1 MVYRVDNNGLPAMT
15 DMPITQNLRG
25 ARVTVIGLGIE
36 GIDLV
41 RFLAG
46 EGARVTVSDMRTADQ
61 LQDAL
66 LAIADCDV
74 TPSLGANRVEDV
86 IQAEAVFVS
95 QGVPSTLPALVAAQ
109 ERGIPLSSMLQ
120 LFLDRCPAPV
130 TGITG
135 SSGKTTTTS
144 LTGAMLHASGQDY
157 VVGGNIGVGLLSLL
171 PEITPTTRV
180 VAEMSHSQLERARTS
195 PHVACVTNV
204 TPNHLDR
211 YSWEGYIELKRNIVR
226 HQRADDIAV
235 LNLDDEIA
243 RSFAGSTPARI
254 VHTSR
259 FEAIPGDGAVVDN
272 GVLVRVLDGEREA
285 VVPHADVALR
295 GEHNI
300 ENLLLAIA
308 VASQI
313 GCSAADCEETART
326 FTGVLHRLEPVA
338 TMGGILWV
346 NDSIATTPERTL
358 AGLRAYTEPLVLLV
372 GGRDKYLPNR
382 EMAAEAV
389 RRCRAVV
396 AFGESGDLYAEA
408 VREAAQEVGSDL
420 PIRRVDSVEDAV
432 TAASGLVRE
441 GDVVLFSPAGTSFD
455 RYRNFE
461 ERGEAFR
468 VAVRSLA
475 GGR

>member
-1 MVYRVDNNGLPAMT
+1 MT
-15 DMPITQNLRG
+15 DVPNTQNLRG

-41 RFLAG
+41 RFLAA

-66 LAIADCDV
+66 LAIASSDA

-86 IQAEAVFVS
+86 IEADAVFVS
-95 QGVPSTLPALVAAQ
+95 QGVPSTLPALVAAG

-144 LTGAMLHASGQDY
+144 LTGAMLSASGQPY

-180 VAEMSHSQLERARTS
+180 VAEMSHSQLERVTSS

-226 HQRADDIAV
+226 HQSADDIVV
-235 LNLDDEIA
+235 LNLDDKIA
-243 RSFAGSTPARI
+243 RSFSDSTPAR
-254 VHTSR
+254 VLHTSR
-259 FEAIPGDGAVVDN
+259 FQTIPGDGAFVDD
-272 GVLVRVLDGEREA
+272 GVLVRVLGGTREA
-285 VVPHADVALR
+285 IVPRAEVALR
-295 GEHNI
+295 GDHNI
-300 ENLLLAIA
+300 EDLLLAMA

-313 GCSAADCEETART
+313 GCSAADCAETART
-326 FTGVLHRLEPVA
+326 FTGVLHRLELVA
-338 TMGGILWV
+338 TVGGVLWV

-396 AFGESGDLYAEA
+396 AFGESGDLYASA
-408 VREAAQEVGSDL
+408 VREAASEIGSDL
-420 PIRRVDSVEDAV
+420 PIRRVDTVEDAV
-432 TAASGLVRE
+432 TAASTLARE

-461 ERGEAFR
+461 DRGEAFR
-468 VAVRSLA
+468 VAVRALA

>member
-1 MVYRVDNNGLPAMT
+1 MVYRVDNNGLLAMT
-15 DMPITQNLRG
+15 DMPNPQNLRG

-41 RFLAG
+41 RFLAA
-46 EGARVTVSDMRTADQ
+46 EGARVTVSDMRPAAQ
-61 LQDAL
+61 LRDAL
-66 LAIADCDV
+66 LAIADSNA

-86 IQAEAVFVS
+86 IEADAVFVS
-95 QGVPSTLPALVAAQ
+95 QGVPSTLPALVAAR
-109 ERGIPLSSMLQ
+109 ERGVPLSSMLE
-120 LFLDRCPAPV
+120 LFLERCPAPV

-144 LTGAMLHASGQDY
+144 LTGAMLEASGQDY

-171 PEITPTTRV
+171 PQITPTTRV
-180 VAEMSHSQLERARTS
+180 VAEMSHSQLERVQRS
-195 PHVACVTNV
+195 PHIACVTNV

-211 YSWEGYIELKRNIVR
+211 YSWDEYIELKRNIVR
-226 HQRADDIAV
+226 HQTADDVAI
-235 LNLDDEIA
+235 LNYDNEIT
-243 RSFAGSTPARI
+243 RSFAGSTPAR
-254 VHTSR
+254 VLHTSR
-259 FEAIPGDGAVVDN
+259 FEAIAGDGAVLDD
-272 GVLVRVLDGEREA
+272 GMLVRVLGGVREA
-285 VVPHADVALR
+285 IAPRSEVALR
-295 GEHNI
+295 GEHNV

-313 GCSAADCEETART
+313 GCSAADCAQTART

-338 TMGGILWV
+338 TVGGVLWV

-358 AGLRAYTEPLVLLV
+358 AGLRAYTEPLVLLL
-372 GGRDKYLPNR
+372 GGRDKYLPND

-396 AFGESGDLYAEA
+396 AFGESGDLYADA
-408 VREAAQEVGSDL
+408 VREAARAAGSDL
-420 PIRRVDSVEDAV
+420 PVHRVETVEDAV
-432 TAASGLVRE
+432 TTAASLVRA

-468 VAVRSLA
+468 AAVRGFT

>member
-1 MVYRVDNNGLPAMT
+1 MT
-15 DMPITQNLRG
+15 DMPNTQNLRG

-41 RFLAG
+41 RFLAA
-46 EGARVTVSDMRTADQ
+46 EGARVTVSDVRTADQ
-61 LQDAL
+61 LREAL
-66 LAIADCDV
+66 LAIRDCDA
-74 TPSLGANRVEDV
+74 TPSLGGNRVEDV
-86 IQAEAVFVS
+86 IEADAVFVS
-95 QGVPSTLPALVAAQ
+95 QGVPSTLPALVAAR

-120 LFLDRCPAPV
+120 LFLERCPAPV

-144 LTGAMLHASGQDY
+144 LTGAMLDASGQDY
-157 VVGGNIGVGLLSLL
+157 VVGGNIGIGLLSLL

-180 VAEMSHSQLERARTS
+180 VAEMSHSQLERAQSS

-211 YSWEGYIELKRNIVR
+211 YSWEAYIELKRNIVR
-226 HQRADDIAV
+226 YQVAGDIAI
-235 LNLDDEIA
+235 LNYDNEIT
-243 RSFAGSTPARI
+243 RTFASSTPAR
-254 VHTSR
+254 VLYTSR
-259 FEAIPGDGAVVDN
+259 FEAIPGDGAVLDD
-272 GVLVRVLDGEREA
+272 GILVRVLDGAREA
-285 VVPHADVALR
+285 VVPRAEVALR
-295 GEHNI
+295 GEHNV
-300 ENLLLAIA
+300 ENLLLATAI
-308 VASQI
+308 ASQI
-313 GCSAADCEETART
+313 GCSVADCAQTART

-338 TMGGILWV
+338 TVGGVLWV

-358 AGLRAYTEPLVLLV
+358 AGLRAYTEPLVLLL

-396 AFGESGDLYAEA
+396 AFGESGDLYADA
-408 VREAAQEVGSDL
+408 VRTAAVEAGSTL
-420 PIRRVDSVEDAV
+420 PVRRVATVEDAV
-432 TAASGLVRE
+432 AAASSFVRD

-468 VAVRSLA
+468 VAVRALERA
-475 GGR
+475 GGQ

>member
-1 MVYRVDNNGLPAMT
+1 MT
-15 DMPITQNLRG
+15 DMPNTQNLRG

-41 RFLAG
+41 RFLAA
-46 EGARVTVSDMRTADQ
+46 EGARVTVSDMRTAEQ

-66 LAIADCDV
+66 LAIAGCDA

-86 IQAEAVFVS
+86 IEADAVFVS
-95 QGVPSTLPALVAAQ
+95 QGVPSTLPALVAAR

-120 LFLDRCPAPV
+120 LFLERCPAPV

-144 LTGAMLHASGQDY
+144 LTGAMLNASGQDY

-180 VAEMSHSQLERARTS
+180 VAEMSHSQLERARSS

-226 HQRADDIAV
+226 HQTAADVAV
-235 LNLDDEIA
+235 LNYDNEIS
-243 RSFAGSTPARI
+243 RSFAASTPAH
-254 VHTSR
+254 VLHTSR
-259 FEAIPGDGAVVDN
+259 FETIPGDGAMLDG
-272 GVLVRVLDGEREA
+272 GVLVRVLSGTREP
-285 VVPHADVALR
+285 VVPRSDVALR
-295 GEHNI
+295 GEHNV
-300 ENLLLAIA
+300 ENLLLATA

-313 GCSAADCEETART
+313 GCSATDCAETART

-338 TMGGILWV
+338 TVADVLWV

-389 RRCRAVV
+389 RRCRAVI
-396 AFGESGDLYAEA
+396 AFGESGDLYADA
-408 VREAAQEVGSDL
+408 VREAARAASVDI
-420 PIRRVDSVEDAV
+420 PIRRVESVEDAV
-432 TAASGLVRE
+432 AAAHSLARA

-468 VAVRSLA
+468 GAVRALTQA
-475 GGR
+475 GGG

>member
-1 MVYRVDNNGLPAMT
+1 MT
-15 DMPITQNLRG
+15 DMPNTQNLRG

-41 RFLAG
+41 RFLAA

-66 LAIADCDV
+66 LAIASSAAS
-74 TPSLGANRVEDV
+74 PSLGANRVEDV
-86 IQAEAVFVS
+86 IEADAVFVS
-95 QGVPSTLPALVAAQ
+95 QGVPSTLPALVAAR

-120 LFLDRCPAPV
+120 LFLERCPAPV

-144 LTGAMLHASGQDY
+144 LTGAMLDASGQAY
-157 VVGGNIGVGLLSLL
+157 VIGGNIGVGLLSLL

-180 VAEMSHSQLERARTS
+180 VAEMSHSQLERVTSS

-226 HQRADDIAV
+226 HQSADDIVV

-243 RSFAGSTPARI
+243 RSFSDSTPAR
-254 VHTSR
+254 VLHTSR
-259 FEAIPGDGAVVDN
+259 FQTIPGDGAFVDD
-272 GVLVRVLDGEREA
+272 GVLVRVLGGTREA
-285 VVPHADVALR
+285 IVPRAEVALR
-295 GEHNI
+295 GDHNI
-300 ENLLLAIA
+300 EDLLLAMA

-313 GCSAADCEETART
+313 GCSKADCAETART

-338 TMGGILWV
+338 TVGGVLWV

-358 AGLRAYTEPLVLLV
+358 AGLRAYTEQLVLLV

-396 AFGESGDLYAEA
+396 AFGESGDLYARA
-408 VREAAQEVGSDL
+408 IREAASETGSDL
-420 PIRRVDSVEDAV
+420 PIRRVDTVEDAV
-432 TAASGLVRE
+432 TAASTLARE

-461 ERGEAFR
+461 DRGEAFR
-468 VAVRSLA
+468 VAVRALA
-475 GGR
+475 GGH

>member
-1 MVYRVDNNGLPAMT
+1 MT
-15 DMPITQNLRG
+15 DMPNPQNLRG

-41 RFLAG
+41 RFLAA
-46 EGARVTVSDMRTADQ
+46 EGARVTVSDMRSADQ
-61 LQDAL
+61 LRDAL
-66 LAIADCDV
+66 RAIADSNA
-74 TPSLGANRVEDV
+74 TPSLGGNRVEDV
-86 IQAEAVFVS
+86 IEADAVFVS
-95 QGVPSTLPALVAAQ
+95 QGVPSTLPALVAAR
-109 ERGIPLSSMLQ
+109 ERGIPLSSMLE
-120 LFLDRCPAPV
+120 LFLERCPAPV

-144 LTGAMLHASGQDY
+144 LTGAMLEASGQDY

-171 PEITPTTRV
+171 PQITPTTRV
-180 VAEMSHSQLERARTS
+180 VAEMSHSQLERVHRS

-211 YSWEGYIELKRNIVR
+211 YSWDEYIELKRNIVR
-226 HQRADDIAV
+226 YQGTDDVAI
-235 LNLDDEIA
+235 LNYDNEIT
-243 RSFAGSTPARI
+243 RSFAASTPAR
-254 VHTSR
+254 VLHTSR
-259 FEAIPGDGAVVDN
+259 FEAIPGDGAVLDD
-272 GVLVRVLDGEREA
+272 GVLVRVLGGAREA
-285 VVPHADVALR
+285 VVPRSEVALR
-295 GEHNI
+295 GEHNV

-313 GCSAADCEETART
+313 GCSAADCAQTART

-338 TMGGILWV
+338 TAGGVLWV

-358 AGLRAYTEPLVLLV
+358 AGLRAYTEPLVLLL
-372 GGRDKYLPNR
+372 GGRDKYLPND

-396 AFGESGDLYAEA
+396 AFGESGDLYADA
-408 VREAAQEVGSDL
+408 VREAARAAGSDL
-420 PIRRVDSVEDAV
+420 PVRRVETVEDAV
-432 TAASGLVRE
+432 ATASGLVRA

-468 VAVRSLA
+468 VAVRAL
-475 GGR
+475 GEGR

>member
-1 MVYRVDNNGLPAMT
+1 
-15 DMPITQNLRG
+15 MPNPRNLRG
-25 ARVTVIGLGIE
+25 ARATVIGLGIE

-41 RFLAG
+41 RFLTT
-46 EGARVTVSDMRTADQ
+46 EGARVTVSDMRTAEQ

-66 LAIADCDV
+66 HAIADCDV
-74 TPSLGANRVEDV
+74 RPSLGANRVEDV
-86 IQAEAVFVS
+86 VDADAVFVS
-95 QGVPSTLPALVAAQ
+95 QGVPSTLPALVAAR
-109 ERGIPLSSMLQ
+109 ERGIPLSSMLE
-120 LFLDRCPAPV
+120 LFLERCPAPV

-144 LTGAMLHASGQDY
+144 LTGAMLDASGQDY

-171 PEITPTTRV
+171 PEITPSTRV
-180 VAEMSHSQLERARTS
+180 VAEMSHSQLERVARS

-211 YSWEGYIELKRNIVR
+211 YSWEAYIELKRNIVR
-226 HQRADDIAV
+226 HQTAEDVAV
-235 LNLDDEIA
+235 LNYDNDIS
-243 RSFAGSTPARI
+243 RSFAASTPAR
-254 VHTSR
+254 VLHTSR
-259 FEAIPGDGAVVDN
+259 FEAIPGDGAALEGDTV
-272 GVLVRVLDGEREA
+272 VRVLDGAREP
-285 VVPHADVALR
+285 VVARSEVALR
-295 GEHNI
+295 GDHNI
-300 ENLLLAIA
+300 ENLLLATA

-313 GCSAADCEETART
+313 GCSVADCAETART

-338 TMGGILWV
+338 TVAGVLWV

-358 AGLRAYTEPLVLLV
+358 AGLRAYREPLVLLL

-389 RRCRAVV
+389 ERCRAVV
-396 AFGESGDLYAEA
+396 AFGESGDLYADA
-408 VREAAQEVGSDL
+408 VREAARARGSGLAVLRVGS
-420 PIRRVDSVEDAV
+420 VEEAV
-432 TAASGLVRE
+432 TAAAAQAQA

-468 VAVRSLA
+468 VAVRALAQA

>member
-1 MVYRVDNNGLPAMT
+1 MT
-15 DMPITQNLRG
+15 DVPNTQNLRG

-41 RFLAG
+41 RFLAA

-66 LAIADCDV
+66 LAIASSDA

-86 IQAEAVFVS
+86 IEADAVFVS
-95 QGVPSTLPALVAAQ
+95 QGVPSTLPALAAAR

-144 LTGAMLHASGQDY
+144 LTGAMLNASGQPY

-180 VAEMSHSQLERARTS
+180 VAEMSHSQLERVSSS
-195 PHVACVTNV
+195 PHIACVTNV

-226 HQRADDIAV
+226 YQGADDIVV

-243 RSFAGSTPARI
+243 RSFSGSTPAR
-254 VHTSR
+254 VLHTSR
-259 FEAIPGDGAVVDN
+259 FEAIPGDGAFVDD
-272 GVLVRVLDGEREA
+272 GVLVRVLGGTREA
-285 VVPHADVALR
+285 IVPRAEVALR
-295 GEHNI
+295 GDHNI
-300 ENLLLAIA
+300 EDLLLAMA

-313 GCSAADCEETART
+313 GCSVADCAETART

-338 TMGGILWV
+338 TVGGVLWV

-358 AGLRAYTEPLVLLV
+358 AGLRAYTEPLLLLV

-382 EMAAEAV
+382 EMATEAV

-396 AFGESGDLYAEA
+396 AFGESGDLYADA
-408 VREAAQEVGSDL
+408 VREAASEIGSDL
-420 PIRRVDSVEDAV
+420 PIRRVDTVEDAV
-432 TAASGLVRE
+432 TAASTLALE

-475 GGR
+475 GSR

>member
-1 MVYRVDNNGLPAMT
+1 MT
-15 DMPITQNLRG
+15 DMPNTQNLRG

-41 RFLAG
+41 RFLAA

-66 LAIADCDV
+66 LAIASSAA

-86 IQAEAVFVS
+86 IEADAVFVS
-95 QGVPSTLPALVAAQ
+95 QGVPSTLPALVAAR

-120 LFLDRCPAPV
+120 LFLERCPAPV

-144 LTGAMLHASGQDY
+144 LTGAMLDASGQAY

-180 VAEMSHSQLERARTS
+180 VAEMSHSQLERVTSS

-226 HQRADDIAV
+226 HQSADDIVV

-243 RSFAGSTPARI
+243 RSFSDSTPAR
-254 VHTSR
+254 VLHTSR
-259 FEAIPGDGAVVDN
+259 FQTIPGDGAFVDD
-272 GVLVRVLDGEREA
+272 GVLVRVLGGTREA
-285 VVPHADVALR
+285 IVPRAEVALR
-295 GEHNI
+295 GDHNI
-300 ENLLLAIA
+300 EDLLLAMA

-313 GCSAADCEETART
+313 GCSTADCAETART

-338 TMGGILWV
+338 TVGGVLWV

-358 AGLRAYTEPLVLLV
+358 AGLRAYTEQLVLLV

-396 AFGESGDLYAEA
+396 AFGESGDLYARA
-408 VREAAQEVGSDL
+408 IREAASETGSDL
-420 PIRRVDSVEDAV
+420 PIRRVDTVEDAV
-432 TAASGLVRE
+432 TAASTLAHE

-461 ERGEAFR
+461 DRGEAFR
-468 VAVRSLA
+468 VAVRALA